1 MNMAGTE
8 LPLES
13 IDLFAKKLG
22 ASNVNFSIFS
32 FFEPTLKED
41 RLKYSIEEIEDT
53 PSYVFLFFEY

>member
-32 FFEPTLKED
+32 FFEPTLKEE

-53 PSYVFLFFEY
+53 PS

>member
-13 IDLFAKKLG
+13 IDVFAKKLG
-22 ASNVNFSIFS
+22 ASNEDFSIFS

-41 RLKYSIEEIEDT
+41 RLKYSIEEIAEA
-53 PSYVFLFFEY
+53 PS